1 MREVALRYAEIRRKM
16 KKVRKKL
23 QKDLAGSESWCTFA
37 PANEERRFLPH
48 PESGASAID
57 RFP

>member
-1 MREVALRYAEIRRKM
+1 MREEALRYAEIRRKM
-16 KKVRKKL
+16 KKVIKKL
-23 QKDLAGSESWCTFA
+23 QKDLVRWKSWRTFA